1 MGGQKKIIGKCLLC
15 FNTSSGSLLNTDIN
29 LVIICIWLH
38 SQKLWSCFKIAK
50 SVLVSYSSI
59 WMVLTLLSWL
69 VGLLTGWF
77 VGWLVL
83 VCWLAVALLAGCW
96 LIGLL
101 VDWWLVWLGFES
113 KLGCQASLILFDF
126 CFSCQLLELWVYTV
140 KAAFGFDF
148 QINENSR
155 LTCETKHLAGTSPF
169 KILPK

>member
-1 MGGQKKIIGKCLLC
+1 MGGQKKIIGKCSLC

-29 LVIICIWLH
+29 LVIICIWLY
-38 SQKLWSCFKIAK
+38 SQKLWSSFKIAK

-69 VGLLTGWF
+69 VGLLTGW
-77 VGWLVL
+77 LVL
-83 VCWLAVALLAGCW
+83 VCWLAVALLAGFW
-96 LIGLL
+96 LI
-101 VDWWLVWLGFES
+101 DWLVWLGFES

-126 CFSCQLLELWVYTV
+126 CFSCQLLELWVCTM

-155 LTCETKHLAGTSPF
+155 LTCETKHLAGTSPI

>member
-29 LVIICIWLH
+29 LVIICIWLY
-38 SQKLWSCFKIAK
+38 SQKLWSSFKIAK

-59 WMVLTLLSWL
+59 WMVLTLLSLL

-83 VCWLAVALLAGCW
+83 VCWLACLYW
-96 LIGLL
+96 LIFGWL
-101 VDWWLVWLGFES
+101 VYWLIDWLVWLGFES
-113 KLGCQASLILFDF
+113 KLGCLASLILFDF
-126 CFSCQLLELWVYTV
+126 CFSCQLLELWVCTM
-140 KAAFGFDF
+140 KAAFSFDF

-155 LTCETKHLAGTSPF
+155 LTCEAKHLAGTSPI